1 MDLGL
6 SGKRALVTGS
16 SSGIGVANAEALA
29 REGVAVVVNGRDQTR
44 VDAVAQLIGATG
56 AQVATACGDLSTD
69 EGALQVADAARAAL
83 GGIDILVNNAGG
95 ASPDSGTNWFASDA
109 ADWEASYQRNVLA
122 AVRLVHAF
130 APEMKE
136 RGWGRIINIG
146 TAAAITPTSGQ
157 ADYGPAKAAMLNMSL
172 GLSKALKRTGVTS
185 NTISPGMI
193 RTEGLLRVLAAMAE
207 KRGWG
212 DDLARAEDYIAKGGG
227 QTVQRIGEV
236 EDIAYAVT
244 MLASPRADFIN
255 GANFH
260 VDGGISP
267 SLN

>member
-16 SSGIGVANAEALA
+16 SSGIGVAIAEALA

-44 VDAVAQLIGATG
+44 VDAVAQRIGATG

-69 EGALQVADAARAAL
+69 EGALQVADSARAAL